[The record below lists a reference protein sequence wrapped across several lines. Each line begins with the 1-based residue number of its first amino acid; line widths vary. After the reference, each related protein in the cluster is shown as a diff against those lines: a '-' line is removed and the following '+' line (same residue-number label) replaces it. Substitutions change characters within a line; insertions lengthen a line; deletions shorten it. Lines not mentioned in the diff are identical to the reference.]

1 MHSSFDAI
9 GEEQK
14 EREKQYNCTNNE
26 GIKEST
32 VEGLYSCAFHTYFQI
47 FIVSFF
53 NAFLHLPN
61 NMVAVSTYL
70 KQ

>member
-14 EREKQYNCTNNE
+14 EREKQYNRTNNE

-32 VEGLYSCAFHTYFQI
+32 VE
-47 FIVSFF
+47 
-53 NAFLHLPN
+53 
-61 NMVAVSTYL
+61 
-70 KQ
+70 